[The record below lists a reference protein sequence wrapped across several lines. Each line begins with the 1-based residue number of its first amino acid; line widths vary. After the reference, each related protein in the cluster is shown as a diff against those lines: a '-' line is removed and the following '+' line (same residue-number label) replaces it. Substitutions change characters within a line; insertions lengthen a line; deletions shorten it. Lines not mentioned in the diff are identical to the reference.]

1 MHVRVFFRCLLTSSR
16 SVRWQKS
23 TTSTGASSRLI
34 STRTSS
40 GLPSRTSP
48 STCPPSL
55 PSPAPSSKPL
65 PTRKA
70 CLAVLPL
77 QSAPL
82 LQPLL
87 IPMPATAT
95 GANALRSGEL
105 KSLHLSTETRQIPK
119 DPKAHQPHAPTVV
132 AITRLTSAVVCK
144 TSSLSTGHV
153 SLSGAAASP
162 SPHFIAAA
170 LGAPTSSALE
180 CTTVGVT
187 QLLTGAGAVVGA
199 TVQPTGVSA
208 VVGAMVQLGAMDITA
223 GAARSLGARTVSAS
237 PLTLLLALILT
248 TSLCPSRGT
257 MLLCV
262 KLSKPT
268 ARPPTSSELQSPLP
282 RARSLWSLL
291 PPLAASS

>member
-1 MHVRVFFRCLLTSSR
+1 
-16 SVRWQKS
+16 
-23 TTSTGASSRLI
+23 
-34 STRTSS
+34 
-40 GLPSRTSP
+40 
-48 STCPPSL
+48 
-55 PSPAPSSKPL
+55 
-65 PTRKA
+65 
-70 CLAVLPL
+70 
-77 QSAPL
+77 
-82 LQPLL
+82 
-87 IPMPATAT
+87 MPAIAT
-95 GANALRSGEL
+95 GANALHSGEL

-132 AITRLTSAVVCK
+132 AINRLTSAVVCK

-170 LGAPTSSALE
+170 LGAPTSLRNSALE

-187 QLLTGAGAVVGA
+187 ELLTGAGAVVGA
-199 TVQPTGVSA
+199 TVQLTGVGA

-268 ARPPTSSELQSPLP
+268 ARPPTLSDCNHLCQGQGAYGVSSHRQPQEVDC
-282 RARSLWSLL
+282 
-291 PPLAASS
+291 